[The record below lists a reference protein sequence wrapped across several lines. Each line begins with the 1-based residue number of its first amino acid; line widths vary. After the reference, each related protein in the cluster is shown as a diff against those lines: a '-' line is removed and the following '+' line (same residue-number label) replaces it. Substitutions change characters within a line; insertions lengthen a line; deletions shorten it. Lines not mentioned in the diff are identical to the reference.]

1 VVWLRHTTQHTH
13 SLTFTPAAVVVYYSL
28 AILTLASAVLAI
40 VHNPRWYWAA
50 ALLSWVVSFM
60 GGFSIGLFTLVL
72 TFVFLALALGYQFK
86 WIKTRLHAV
95 IATLMGMGV
104 WAVAIATVDDAWLF
118 FPLAWVFERVF

>member
-1 VVWLRHTTQHTH
+1 M
-13 SLTFTPAAVVVYYSL
+13 PAAVVVYYSL

-95 IATLMGMGV
+95 IATLMGMAV